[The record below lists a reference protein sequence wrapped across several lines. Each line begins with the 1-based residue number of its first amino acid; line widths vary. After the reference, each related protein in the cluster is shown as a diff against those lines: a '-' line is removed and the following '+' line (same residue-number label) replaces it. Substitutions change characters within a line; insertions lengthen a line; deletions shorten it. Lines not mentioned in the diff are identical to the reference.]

1 MDCGNLVVAL
11 GSVSGLGARLPLAV
25 AALMLIVFLYRN
37 PPVIE
42 SDAEVEISLSR
53 LSGQEVLLASLA
65 GLIWCLFNVSLVVVI
80 SFAPTVLQSNGLS
93 LTEAAIL
100 VSVGT
105 WLGIATIPV
114 GGYLAERF
122 RAPNA
127 VMVVCFL
134 SAAFAILWMPFGSWP
149 LAPFVLFGILAW
161 APAGPIMALPAEV
174 LHPDNRGPGMGIF
187 FSCYYVLC
195 RTPFGRYQVWKDCGG
210 ASLSSPLTKSSL
222 DGTAPSPCQPYL
234 RPVWKDCRTP
244 LLRGRGH
251 GDLYSTARSIPDVQ
265 PSDRRLIVA
274 FGASGRYQA
283 GGASLRRTN
292 GRVPPRRNDLL
303 TTGGRRQDNVAKID

>member
-1 MDCGNLVVAL
+1 MMVAGGIAVGASQDYVTAMIGRSLCGVGAVLLNVLLAKMLLDWFSGREVIAAMAILVNSWPFGIAL
-11 GSVSGLGARLPLAV
+11 GLVSQGWIAETWSWPLVQYLASGLAV

-42 SDAEVEISLSR
+42 SDAEVELSR

-93 LTEAAIL
+93 LTEAAIF

-187 FSCYYVLC
+187 FSCYYVGMGLL
-195 RTPFGRYQVWKDCGG
+195 PAL
-210 ASLSSPLTKSSL
+210 ASLTYDLSGKIAAPLYF
-222 DGTAPSPCQPYL
+222 AAAVMVICI
-234 RPVWKDCRTP
+234 P
-244 LLRGRGH
+244 LLGLFRMFSHR
-251 GDLYSTARSIPDVQ
+251 
-265 PSDRRLIVA
+265 
-274 FGASGRYQA
+274 
-283 GGASLRRTN
+283 
-292 GRVPPRRNDLL
+292 
-303 TTGGRRQDNVAKID
+303 IDG